1 MDENSAVKIEKG
13 ESYTVRPQIEYRN
26 KKCQD
31 VSSALNFLEW
41 QVIDRNRNANPLMKI
56 AITGNQLKLELN
68 TSQLLAGSYKAVIV
82 VIWRKVTRFE
92 YPVYFDVYLPELVA
106 TILNGKNLV
115 LGNAVTYLVHRIS
128 LYICQNSFI
137 IPFNPD

>member
-1 MDENSAVKIEKG
+1 MNLDGSSDENSAVEIEKG
-13 ESYTVRPQIEYRN
+13 EIYTVRVQIENAN

-31 VSSALNFLEW
+31 VSSALNFSEW
-41 QVIDRNRNANPLMKI
+41 QVIDRNRNATPLIKI

-115 LGNAVTYLVHRIS
+115 LGNAVYLSCPSH
-128 LYICQNSFI
+128 
-137 IPFNPD
+137 